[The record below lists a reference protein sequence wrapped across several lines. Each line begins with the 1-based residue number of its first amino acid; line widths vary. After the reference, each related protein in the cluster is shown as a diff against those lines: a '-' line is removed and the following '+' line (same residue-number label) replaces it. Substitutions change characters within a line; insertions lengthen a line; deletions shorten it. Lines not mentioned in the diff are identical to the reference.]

1 MFDKFD
7 YLIFIDISLFIYM
20 IDLVGEMVLN
30 ILVYVIGFIDE
41 GVLG

>member
-1 MFDKFD
+1 MFDEFD